1 MKTLIVTNK
10 ISHLSTDLATVASWH
25 LPWAII
31 YYYGTIDR
39 STVAEAFRKII
50 KQQSRQLIFLDE
62 YPLSDTVFDRRLN

>member
-10 ISHLSTDLATVASWH
+10 ISHLSTDLAVVAAWS
-25 LPWAII
+25 LPWVTI

-39 STVAEAFRKII
+39 PTVVEAFNKII

-62 YPLSDTVFDRRLN
+62 YPSSTEGFDRKLN